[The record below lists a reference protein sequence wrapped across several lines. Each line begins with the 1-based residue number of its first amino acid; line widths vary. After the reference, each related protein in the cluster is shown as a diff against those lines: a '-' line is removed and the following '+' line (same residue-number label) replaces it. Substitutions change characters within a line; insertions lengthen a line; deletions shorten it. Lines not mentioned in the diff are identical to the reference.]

1 MLKQLSVLSCAL
13 MLCSCTS
20 YLSDYERQDMPY
32 VSSYAGAKAYTG
44 SVISENFWQ
53 SFQDHKLDALMTQ
66 ALLNNYDM
74 RTAAVNVQK
83 ALLAVDISGTSRH
96 PTANASIG
104 TTAQRALDYHDSTQK
119 KSSTSLGFSY
129 QVDLF
134 GKIEAQNLQAVE
146 ASKRI

>member
-32 VSSYAGAKAYTG
+32 EVLCGSKAYTG

-74 RTAAVNVQK
+74 RTAAVNAK
-83 ALLAVDISGTSRH
+83 GALSCRYQWYK
-96 PTANASIG
+96 P
-104 TTAQRALDYHDSTQK
+104 
-119 KSSTSLGFSY
+119 SS
-129 QVDLF
+129 D
-134 GKIEAQNLQAVE
+134 
-146 ASKRI
+146 R